1 MINVGMGGGGLFF
14 FLAAGAVS
22 LFSFLSLA
30 AWVEARKSER
40 LSVERLMLYRKLA
53 ESPTPSVELVLA
65 RLREEDQE
73 RNAAAREAARSSRH
87 DSRQG
92 GVMVLAVA
100 VGLSFFLRMIAPDSG
115 VWTIGILVGLI
126 GLVILAFSFGSR
138 DKTA

>member
-1 MINVGMGGGGLFF
+1 MINVGMNGGLFF

-40 LSVERLMLYRKLA
+40 LSVERLTLYRKLA
-53 ESPTPSVELVLA
+53 ESPAPSAELILA
-65 RLREEDQE
+65 RIREEDMQ
-73 RNAAAREAARSSRH
+73 RDAAAREAARRSRR

-100 VGLSFFLRMIAPDSG
+100 AGLSFFLRMIAPNSG

-126 GLVILAFSFGSR
+126 GLVILAFSFSSR
-138 DKTA
+138 DNAA

>member
-1 MINVGMGGGGLFF
+1 MFF

-40 LSVERLMLYRKLA
+40 LSVERLTLYRKLA
-53 ESPTPSVELVLA
+53 ESPGPSAELILA
-65 RLREEDQE
+65 KLREEDQQRDE
-73 RNAAAREAARSSRH
+73 AAREEARRSRR

-100 VGLSFFLRMIAPDSG
+100 VGLSFFLKMIAPDAA

-126 GLVILAFSFGSR
+126 GLVILAFSFGAD
-138 DKTA
+138 DKAA